1 MMMIFHFPSSQIPF
15 LTLQK
20 KWLIDSSQ
28 IAALRKNG
36 LNEEY
41 RARTRTFSSLDTF
54 TVTTAKRS
62 CSGKDTINKDGELQ
76 RLREMLDMVRSQKPD
91 KSGDGD
97 GDGGVSRG
105 GEGG

>member
-1 MMMIFHFPSSQIPF
+1 M
-15 LTLQK
+15 
-20 KWLIDSSQ
+20 
-28 IAALRKNG
+28 
-36 LNEEY
+36 
-41 RARTRTFSSLDTF
+41 DTF

-97 GDGGVSRG
+97 GGVSRG
-105 GEGG
+105 GEGGQHIGERRAEDHCGPGTISPT